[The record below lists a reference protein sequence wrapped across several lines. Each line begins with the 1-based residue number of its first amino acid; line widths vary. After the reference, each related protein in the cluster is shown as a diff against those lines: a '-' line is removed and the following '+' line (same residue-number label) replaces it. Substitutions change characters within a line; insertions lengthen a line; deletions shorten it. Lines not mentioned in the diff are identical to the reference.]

1 MEFPGLGLKFTVNEV
16 AIPITESYSI
26 RWYGVIIA
34 VGFLLAVIYAW
45 RSTKKMNID
54 PDRLTDAV
62 IVGTIA
68 GIICA
73 RLYYVAF
80 YFDENGYNRYWD
92 NPMDILRIHDGG
104 IAIYGGVIGALLFG
118 GLMAKFRGLKV
129 PAVLDLASL
138 GFLIG
143 QGIGRW
149 GNFVNQ
155 EAFGG
160 PTRMPWGMVSSNTL
174 KVVPNSPVHPCFFY
188 ESVLCLLGFVLL
200 HIFTRKYR
208 RYDGQTFILYI
219 IWYGLARFFIEG
231 LRTDSLTLGA
241 GGIKISQLVAALCVA
256 VGVALLIVFRN
267 KNTLSGCGNRRVM
280 ESVGLLE
287 TAAQPEQA
295 ASTIFGDLPPFEEED
310 AVEPE
315 PDPIPEPE
323 SAEPEKPVE
332 PGGQEKPLAE
342 TPDVQSGQ
350 EEPEEEDEF
359 DDPDDPYRNSLD
371 EENDLDSEEDD
382 F

>member
-1 MEFPGLGLKFTVNEV
+1 MKHVVEFPGLGLKFNVNEV
-16 AIPITESYSI
+16 AIPITENYSI

-54 PDRLTDAV
+54 PDRLTDTV

-80 YFDENGYNRYWD
+80 YFDGSGYNRYWD
-92 NPMDILRIHDGG
+92 NPIDILKIHDGG
-104 IAIYGGVIGALLFG
+104 IAIYGGVIGAMLFG
-118 GLMAKFRGLKV
+118 GLMAKLRGLKV

-155 EAFGG
+155 ECFGAA
-160 PTRMPWGMVSSNTL
+160 TRLPWGMVSENTL

-188 ESVLCLLGFVLL
+188 ESALCLLGFLLL
-200 HIFTRKYR
+200 HVFTRRYR

-219 IWYGLARFFIEG
+219 IWYGLVRFFIEG
-231 LRTDSLTLGA
+231 TRTDSLTLGA
-241 GGIKISQLVAALCVA
+241 GGIKVSQLVAAVCVA
-256 VGVALLIVFRN
+256 VGAVLLIVFRN
-267 KNTLSGCGNRRVM
+267 RNSLSGCGDRRVM
-280 ESVGLLE
+280 ESLGLLE
-287 TAAQPEQA
+287 TAVQPEQP
-295 ASTIFGDLPPFEEED
+295 ASTIFGSLPPFEERD

-315 PDPIPEPE
+315 PDPEPE
-323 SAEPEKPVE
+323 NEEAEKPEQPENPNAGE
-332 PGGQEKPLAE
+332 PQAAE
-342 TPDVQSGQ
+342 TGKDPKA
-350 EEPEEEDEF
+350 DEF
-359 DDPDDPYRNSLD
+359 DDPDDPYRDGLD